1 MAKEVKKQEQGAGAP
16 SLLDNIEVASN
27 NEDVVLLDK
36 VKELEATLS
45 DRDSRIA
52 ELQEVVKTQGEE
64 AVRMGD
70 LLESKDVII
79 SNLQNEISSISKVSS
94 KVVASEDQTIVRFLL
109 SPAGRF
115 KLPYNVGQE
124 VALHKEVAA
133 EVVEARYAELV

>member
-94 KVVASEDQTIVRFLL
+94 KVVESEDQTIVRFLL

>member
-1 MAKEVKKQEQGAGAP
+1 MAKEIKKQEQGAGAP

-27 NEDVVLLDK
+27 SEDVVLLDK
-36 VKELEATLS
+36 VKELEAALS
-45 DRDSRIA
+45 DKDYRIA

-94 KVVASEDQTIVRFLL
+94 KVVASEDQTVVRFLL